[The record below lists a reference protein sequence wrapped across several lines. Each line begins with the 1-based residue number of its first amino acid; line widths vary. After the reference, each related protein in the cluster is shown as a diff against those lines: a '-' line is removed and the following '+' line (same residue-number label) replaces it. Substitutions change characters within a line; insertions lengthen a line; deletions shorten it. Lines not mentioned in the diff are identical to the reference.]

1 MEWATRDERVP
12 VQSNNNNWKA
22 FYIWTLQ
29 RNGHWE
35 SPVLMGG
42 NNKCGKLIPPMTPND
57 PGLMPVRYGIGY
69 QFAHATAL
77 LFNVE
82 RI

>member
-1 MEWATRDERVP
+1 
-12 VQSNNNNWKA
+12 
-22 FYIWTLQ
+22 
-29 RNGHWE
+29 
-35 SPVLMGG
+35 MGG
-42 NNKCGKLIPPMTPND
+42 NNKCGKLIPPMIPND